1 MYMKTVIHVLTCR
14 AVVLLIKPIFFSD
27 VVVVL
32 RRRGCLSSLLLLRV
46 DNAVEKMPSWRLEWS
61 GTSTFS
67 LP

>member
-1 MYMKTVIHVLTCR
+1 MYMKSVINVLTCR

-32 RRRGCLSSLLLLRV
+32 RRRGCLSSPLLLRV